1 MADEI
6 EQAAPDTQGA
16 GKTAAPAKQE
26 IPIGANGKPDPFMA
40 AFNAAEKELAGEDK
54 PKPAPKKEA
63 KPEPKAEK
71 PAPKPEAK
79 PEPKKP
85 EPKAEDA
92 EEEEDGADEA
102 ADAKLEAKKT
112 EPLSAKRHWSK
123 RRQDDFQYLPR
134 EMQEAWLNEPVSPDG
149 HWPAETK
156 DAFTKMPR
164 EAQEEF
170 LVQTRNLER
179 GFGEK
184 FQALSKERK
193 LAEDIRAAVPDSV
206 RQVMQSRGMD
216 EAAVFKTLVAKQ
228 QQAMTNPVQYAAEFI
243 RSSKLDINQLAAAL
257 QGQPQG
263 NGQAQPQADIES
275 HPVVRT
281 LKAELSELKG
291 HVTSEV
297 QKRQQ
302 EEDREIETAFGSFTS
317 ERDDGGSLAY
327 PFVRVLSDYMA
338 NVIDGDAERFSSMRP
353 RERLVEAYKIALAAH
368 PELASVTRTAKPSPA
383 DEPGEDA
390 DSEDAL
396 AAEKLRRAATKKSN
410 TPTSAPARA
419 GDPFER
425 AFGRAERQ
433 LGLSR

>member
-6 EQAAPDTQGA
+6 EQAAPEPQGA
-16 GKTAAPAKQE
+16 TKNAAPEKAE

-71 PAPKPEAK
+71 PATKPEAK

-85 EPKAEDA
+85 EPKADGEED
-92 EEEEDGADEA
+92 EDGAGEA
-102 ADAKLEAKKT
+102 AAAKPEPKKT
-112 EPLSAKRHWSK
+112 EPLAPKRHWSK

-134 EMQEAWLNEPVSPDG
+134 EMQETWLSEPVSPDT

-156 DAFTKMPR
+156 EAFTRMPR

-170 LVQTRNLER
+170 LVQTRNFER

-228 QQAMTNPVQYAAEFI
+228 QQAMANPVQYVADFI
-243 RSSKLDINQLAAAL
+243 RASKLDINQLAAAL

-263 NGQAQPQADIES
+263 NGQAAPQADIES

-291 HVTSEV
+291 HVTEA
-297 QKRQQ
+297 QRRQQQ

-317 ERDDGGSLAY
+317 ERDEGGNLAY

-368 PELASVTRTAKPSPA
+368 PELASVTRTAKPGPA
-383 DEPGEDA
+383 DEQDEDA
-390 DSEDAL
+390 DSEDAQ
-396 AAEKLRRAATKKSN
+396 AAEKLRRAATKKSQ
-410 TPTSAPARA
+410 TPTAAPAKS
-419 GDPFER
+419 GDPFAR